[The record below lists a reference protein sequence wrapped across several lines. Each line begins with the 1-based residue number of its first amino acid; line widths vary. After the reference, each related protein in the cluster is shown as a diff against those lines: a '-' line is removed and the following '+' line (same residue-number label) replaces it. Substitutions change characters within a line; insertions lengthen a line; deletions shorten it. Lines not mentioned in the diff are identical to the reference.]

1 MSSTLVPFGIR
12 QRPAAPA
19 RYLPQPPSP
28 FVAQTLERAAQ
39 ALAEPFVGLTTD
51 GHVVPGLFPLQQT
64 GVSTQPLVAAA
75 ERFLAGL
82 DDAGRASAC
91 FAVDADAWRRW
102 NNTHPFILRH
112 GLLLET
118 LDGQQRERALD
129 LVRASLSQAGFQT
142 ARDVMRLNQTVGEIT
157 GSWDE
162 YGEWLYWLSVFGT
175 PSVDQPWG
183 WQVDGHHL
191 NLNCFVLGD
200 QMVLAPMFMGAEP
213 TWAPPG
219 TTYAGTRVFEAE
231 EQGGL
236 EFVRRL
242 SAAQR
247 RVAVLFPSTCSTDL
261 PPERW
266 HPTEGRIQGRAL
278 RDNLAYPY
286 EGLRATE
293 LSGDQRRGL
302 LELLETYVGR
312 LRPGHEQIKLAE
324 VERHLDDTYFVWMG
338 GMEEDSV
345 FYYRVHS
352 PVVWVEFDHL
362 RGIALDNDEPARTHI
377 HTVVRTPNAN
387 DYGQDLLRQHY
398 ARFHR
403 PAYPAG

>member
-12 QRPAAPA
+12 QRPVAPA

-28 FVAQTLERAAQ
+28 FVSQTLERAAQ
-39 ALAEPFVGLTTD
+39 ALAEPFVGMTTE
-51 GHVVPGLFPLQQT
+51 GHVVPDLFPLQQT
-64 GVSTQPLVAAA
+64 GVSTQPIQAAA
-75 ERFLAGL
+75 DRFLAGL
-82 DDAGRASAC
+82 DDAQRTTAC
-91 FAVDADAWRRW
+91 FQIDADDWRRW

-118 LDGQQRERALD
+118 LDWQQRERGLD
-129 LVRASLSQAGFQT
+129 LVRETLSQAGFQT

-175 PSVDQPWG
+175 PSPDQPWG
-183 WQVDGHHL
+183 WQLDGHHL
-191 NLNCFVLGD
+191 NLNCFVLKG
-200 QMVLAPMFMGAEP
+200 QVVLAPMFMGSEP
-213 TWAPPG
+213 TQAPVG

-236 EFVRRL
+236 AFVRGL

-247 RVAVLFPSTCSTDL
+247 EVAVLFPSTRSTDL

-278 RDNLAYPY
+278 RDNLEYPY
-286 EGLRATE
+286 EGLPAAE
-293 LSGDQRRGL
+293 LPADQRRRLLGL
-302 LELLETYVGR
+302 VETYVGR
-312 LRPGHEQIKLAE
+312 LRPGHDRVKMAE
-324 VERHLDDTYFVWMG
+324 VERHLDQTHFLWMG
-338 GMEEDSV
+338 GIDEDSV

-352 PVVWVEFDHL
+352 PVLWVEFDHL

-377 HTVVRTPNAN
+377 HTVVRTPNGN
-387 DYGQDLLRQHY
+387 DYGRDLLRQHY
-398 ARFHR
+398 AAFH
-403 PAYPAG
+403 A